1 MNEITLLSKEQVFGK
16 QKIDVIKKMG
26 TKCAVTDFAILLGA
40 VVSRGIRMDDD
51 NSLKGRTTEW
61 YLLSSNN
68 VLDVNSVAM
77 FDGFLWTY
85 ANERSGGIRPVLPYA
100 DIPGVLKKAKRNNQ
114 GVLEVEYGEYPQ
126 YAPGFDIQRTLADEF
141 SKGTLRKTG
150 KTYTRDS
157 RRYGDF
163 YESFSPV
170 EHEEFEYNG
179 KKYVRVNSIR
189 AEYEM
194 VLLSNNALVRS
205 GDAAWVEVSPIT
217 WYVDEE
223 SKLLISKNCLA
234 SGVRFCNEGQY
245 HGYFKSTEMYMFL
258 NEYFAREILPI
269 GSHMEE
275 SARIIGE
282 HTVDDEDFLEKFN
295 AKTEQTLELLRGV
308 QEELGVPKLPASK
321 ISEIKNENAR
331 LAAENETKRELSSI
345 LKELLELY
353 HSQVALGG
361 EIDEK
366 MQALLNELSLQE
378 AEELVNLVDSIVGL
392 DVFSLDSDAL
402 SGGNDEKVYKIH

>member
-1 MNEITLLSKEQVFGK
+1 MNEITLLSKEQVSGK

-40 VVSRGIRMDDD
+40 KVSNNYYVSDD
-51 NSLKGRTTEW
+51 NFLNCRTAPW
-61 YLLSSNN
+61 YLLPVSY
-68 VLDVNSVAM
+68 SVYVPSVETEGSYSWL
-77 FDGFLWTY
+77 FPCVRY
-85 ANERSGGIRPVLPYA
+85 GGVRPVLLFTDTLPVFEN
-100 DIPGVLKKAKRNNQ
+100 DRINDQ
-114 GVLEVEYGEYPQ
+114 GILEIEYGEYPQ
-126 YAPGFDIQRTLADEF
+126 YVVDTSLGRTLDSEF
-141 SKGTLRKTG
+141 SKGRLRKTG
-150 KTYTRDS
+150 KTYTTDS
-157 RRYGDF
+157 RRWNAHSEKF
-163 YESFSPV
+163 NPV

-179 KKYVRVNSIR
+179 KRYVRVKSNCCVGG
-189 AEYEM
+189 YK
-194 VLLSNNALVRS
+194 LSNGATAYP
-205 GDAAWVEVSPIT
+205 GDYFWLEVSPIK
-217 WYVDEE
+217 WLVEE
-223 SKLLISKNCLA
+223 SSKILISKKLLV
-234 SGVRFCNEGQY
+234 SGVRFCDDWQY
-245 HGYFKSTEMYMFL
+245 YGDFENTEMYKFL
-258 NEYFAREILPI
+258 NEHFAREILPI

-331 LAAENETKRELSSI
+331 LAAENETKRELLSI

-353 HSQVALGG
+353 YSQVALGG
-361 EIDEK
+361 EIDEEI
-366 MQALLNELSLQE
+366 QALLNELSLQE